1 MLFARKFGNKYGK
14 KIMDIAIKTE
24 IDAKNASKRVVQKI
38 IEATEDLMGHN
49 IGDRITSVPK
59 KKSKEKEDET
69 NKRQEIYI
77 PPKRKQQIRDDLRC
91 FRPYIKM
98 KCQKITKQL
107 DATRHLIMCLDL
119 LFENG

>member
-1 MLFARKFGNKYGK
+1 MEGYKFLLFARKFGNKYGK

-59 KKSKEKEDET
+59 KKVKK
-69 NKRQEIYI
+69 K
-77 PPKRKQQIRDDLRC
+77 K
-91 FRPYIKM
+91 
-98 KCQKITKQL
+98 TKQIK
-107 DATRHLIMCLDL
+107 DKKFTYHQKG
-119 LFENG
+119 NSK